1 MSGFILGIWDGHDSG
16 AALLAGD
23 KIIYA
28 VNEERLTRRKLE
40 ITFPS
45 LSIQACLKNASIQ
58 PSDINVIAAST
69 TDPAKTLTRL
79 FPALKEEYY
88 LIRRRKKSPRP
99 LDPLRKA
106 FKYRFTE
113 LPPNMLSAGLS
124 RAYINGQLHSSG
136 FHNYK
141 LSFIDHHE
149 AHAEAAAC
157 LCGFPE
163 ALVVT
168 LDGVG
173 DGLCG
178 SIRVLQDGR
187 LSLLTTFPAG
197 ASPGIFFEHVTNLLN
212 MRELEDEGKV
222 MALAN
227 YAYPVPD
234 AENPLLGIIGVQ
246 DGRIVSDY
254 SSTSQLKKL
263 KKVLWNYPSEQF
275 ASMAQRALEKTA
287 VDLVQYYLQ
296 KTGMRNIAAAGG
308 VFSNIKMNMALAA
321 LPQAGRIYIFPH
333 MGDGGLA
340 IGAAMAANHK
350 HCGIANYDLTD
361 LYLGPS
367 FTGPEIDTALAGQE
381 GIKIIQG
388 ENPRQKA
395 AELILKGEVILWFRG
410 RMEAGPRALGNRSIL
425 ARPDD
430 RRIKDRLNLILKKR
444 VWYQPFCPSILAED
458 AGQLLEL
465 SGQEIGDNPFMTMA
479 FRVRKEHQRLLE
491 GVINID
497 GTCRPH
503 FVRNENPAFRNLLL
517 DIKKE
522 LGWGVVLNT
531 SFNIHGEPLVCSP
544 AEAVKMMKQSGIAHL
559 FMEDIII
566 ENTSARSI

>member
-1 MSGFILGIWDGHDSG
+1 MSKYILGIWDGHDSG
-16 AALLAGD
+16 AALLRD
-23 KIIYA
+23 HQVICA

-40 ITFPS
+40 ITFPRRS
-45 LSIQACLKNASIQ
+45 VAACLDSASLL
-58 PSDINVIAAST
+58 PSDISSIAVST

-79 FPALKEEYY
+79 FPSLKEEYY

-106 FKYRFTE
+106 FKYVFTE
-113 LPPNMLSAGLS
+113 FPPNSLSTALS
-124 RAYINGQLHSSG
+124 TNRINRELHSLG
-136 FHNYK
+136 FDQYE
-141 LSFIDHHE
+141 LSLVDHHE
-149 AHAEAAAC
+149 AHASAAAC

-178 SIRVLQDGR
+178 SVRIWRDGR
-187 LSLLTTFPAG
+187 FSLLAEFPAG

-234 AENPLLGIIGVQ
+234 AENPLLNVIKAEN
-246 DGRIVSDY
+246 GRIVSPY
-254 SSTSQLKKL
+254 SSTGQLKQLKKI
-263 KKVLWNYPSEQF
+263 LWGYPSEQF
-275 ASMAQRALEKTA
+275 CFMAQRALEKT
-287 VDLVQYYLQ
+287 VCDLVQYYLQ
-296 KTGMRNIAAAGG
+296 KTGLHHVAAAGG

-321 LPQAGRIYIFPH
+321 LPETERIYIFPH

-340 IGAAMAANHK
+340 IGAAMAANHRE
-350 HCGIANYDLTD
+350 CGITDYDLTD
-361 LYLGPS
+361 LYLGPA
-367 FTGPEIDTALAGQE
+367 FTREDIEWALDGQDGIKVIRNEDPLQKALA
-381 GIKIIQG
+381 
-388 ENPRQKA
+388 
-395 AELILKGEVILWFRG
+395 LILKGEVILWFQG
-410 RMEAGPRALGNRSIL
+410 RMEIGPRSLGNRSIL

-430 RRIKDRLNLILKKR
+430 RNIKDRLNLILKKR

-458 AGQLLEL
+458 AGELLEL
-465 SGQEIGDNPFMTMA
+465 NGQDITDNPFMTMA
-479 FRVRKEHQRLLE
+479 FKVKADRRPVME
-491 GVINID
+491 GVINVD
-497 GTCRPH
+497 GTCRPQ
-503 FVRNENPAFRNLLL
+503 FVRDENPAFRNLLAG
-517 DIKKE
+517 IKQK
-522 LGWGVVLNT
+522 LGFGVVLNT

-544 AEAVKMMKQSGIAHL
+544 AEAVKMMKQSGIAYL

-566 ENTSARSI
+566 ENQNAARL

>member
-1 MSGFILGIWDGHDSG
+1 MSKFILGIWDGHDSG
-16 AALLAGD
+16 AVLLRGNE
-23 KIIYA
+23 ILCA

-45 LSIQACLKNASIQ
+45 RSIEACLKQASLQ
-58 PSDINVIAAST
+58 PSDITTIAVST

-79 FPALKEEYY
+79 FPSLKEEYY

-106 FKYRFTE
+106 FKYLFTE
-113 LPPNMLSAGLS
+113 LPPNRISTGLS
-124 RAYINGQLHSSG
+124 RNYLNRQLQSLG
-136 FHNYK
+136 FANFE
-141 LSFIDHHE
+141 LCLIDHHD
-149 AHAEAAAC
+149 AHAASAAC

-178 SIRVLQDGR
+178 SVRIWRDGR
-187 LSLLTTFPAG
+187 SELLQKFPAN

-222 MALAN
+222 MAQAN

-234 AENPLLGIIGVQ
+234 AENPLLDVIKAR
-246 DGRIVSDY
+246 DGRIVSAH
-254 SSTSQLKKL
+254 SATAQLKQLKKI
-263 KKVLWNYPSEQF
+263 LWKYPSEQF
-275 ASMAQRALEKTA
+275 SFMAQRALEKTA
-287 VDLVQYYLQ
+287 CDLVQHYLQ

-321 LPQAGRIYIFPH
+321 LPETERIYIFPH

-340 IGAAMAANHK
+340 IGAAMAANRELCDITH
-350 HCGIANYDLTD
+350 YDLTD
-361 LYLGPS
+361 LYLGPA
-367 FTGPEIDTALAGQE
+367 FTEQDIHSALE
-381 GIKIIQG
+381 GEKEIKIIQG
-388 ENPRQKA
+388 ESAQQKA
-395 AELILKGEVILWFRG
+395 VELLLKGEVILWFQG
-410 RMEAGPRALGNRSIL
+410 RMEIGPRSLGNRSIL

-430 RRIKDRLNLILKKR
+430 RTIKDRLNLILKKR

-458 AGQLLEL
+458 ADALLEL
-465 SGQEIGDNPFMTMA
+465 DGQEIADNPFMTMA
-479 FRVRKEHQRLLE
+479 YRVRNEHRQVME

-497 GTCRPH
+497 GTCRPQ
-503 FVRNENPAFRNLLL
+503 FVRDENPAFRNLLL
-517 DIKKE
+517 GIKKE
-522 LGWGVVLNT
+522 LGFGVLLNT

-544 AEAVKMMKQSGIAHL
+544 AEAVKMMKQSGIGYL
-559 FMEDIII
+559 FMEDVII
-566 ENTSARSI
+566 ENQNAARL

>member
-1 MSGFILGIWDGHDSG
+1 MSQLILGIWDGHDSG
-16 AALLAGD
+16 AALLQGG
-23 KIIYA
+23 KIICA
-28 VNEERLTRRKLE
+28 INEERLTRRKLE
-40 ITFPS
+40 IAFPCH
-45 LSIQACLKNASIQ
+45 SIQSCLQFAGIL
-58 PSDINVIAAST
+58 PADISRIAAST

-79 FPALKEEYY
+79 FPSLKEEYY
-88 LIRRRKKSPRP
+88 LIRRRKKIPRP

-113 LPPNMLSAGLS
+113 ISPNHLSVKLS
-124 RAYINGQLHSSG
+124 RSCINRQLRSLG
-136 FHNYK
+136 FHKYD
-141 LSFIDHHE
+141 LSMVDHHE
-149 AHAEAAAC
+149 AHAVAAAC
-157 LCGFPE
+157 SCGFPE

-178 SIRVLQDGR
+178 SVRALQDGQ
-187 LSLLTTFPAG
+187 LSLLQKFPAA

-234 AENPLLGIIGVQ
+234 AENPLLDVLKAR
-246 DGRIVSDY
+246 DGRIISAY
-254 SSTSQLKKL
+254 SSTAQLKKL
-263 KKVLWNYPSEQF
+263 KTMLWNFPSEQF
-275 ASMAQRALEKTA
+275 AFMAQRTLEKT
-287 VDLVQYYLQ
+287 VIDLVGYYLQ
-296 KTGMRNIAAAGG
+296 KTGLRRIAAAGG
-308 VFSNIKMNMALAA
+308 VFSNIKMNMALAN
-321 LPQAGRIYIFPH
+321 LPQTERIYVFPH

-340 IGAAMAANHK
+340 IGAAMTANRKQCEIVH
-350 HCGIANYDLTD
+350 YDLND
-361 LYLGPS
+361 LYLGPA
-367 FTGPEIDTALAGQE
+367 FTNKEITAAIAGE
-381 GIKIIQG
+381 KGIKILPR
-388 ENPRQKA
+388 ENSHQKA

-430 RRIKDRLNLILKKR
+430 RSIKDRLNLILKKR
-444 VWYQPFCPSILAED
+444 VWYQPFCPSILVED
-458 AGQLLEL
+458 ADELLEL
-465 SGQEIGDNPFMTMA
+465 DGQQIGDNPFMTMA
-479 FRVRKEHQRLLE
+479 YRVRQEHQRFLE

-503 FVRNENPAFRNLLL
+503 FVRQENPAYRNLLL
-517 DIKKE
+517 NIKRQ

-544 AEAVKMMKQSGIAHL
+544 AEAVKMMKQSGIGYL
-559 FMEDIII
+559 FMEDMII
-566 ENTSARSI
+566 ENQHFAHL